1 VRVLVVRNGDFGGT
15 ENAAIPAYPR
25 DMIQDQFWGTHEVFV
40 VCWMELKLIRNIR
53 GGVVL

>member
-53 GGVVL
+53 